1 MVNLSFAGQYAGV
14 WDSYLTALT
23 NAGLVVVVCAGNSDT
38 DACTTS
44 PAHVTQA
51 LTVGATNLD
60 DTKGVYSNWGA
71 CVDIFAPG
79 TGIRSASNSD
89 NSGYVVKGGTSMAA
103 PLTT

>member
-1 MVNLSFAGQYAGV
+1 MVNLSLGGQYAGV
-14 WDSYLTALT
+14 WDSYITALT
-23 NAGLVVVVCAGNSDT
+23 NAGLVVVVSAGNSDT
-38 DACTTS
+38 DACTMS

-89 NSGYVVKGGTSMAA
+89 NSGYVVKGAA
-103 PLTT
+103 MDVPPLTT